1 MKKIKFKYLITSFM
15 AFIMFMNNAFA
26 YGFNVSLTSTSV
38 TVGNSVTL
46 TISGSDLAGK
56 FTINSSN
63 TNVATLSSSSVFIDK
78 DTQRITIYTKNT
90 GSSVITI
97 NPVDVTS
104 YSGETVTG
112 AKSITITVNP
122 KPTNTK
128 PNGGGSSNGGSYIP
142 PAKKTNSYL
151 SSLTV
156 DGLELNEKFD
166 KESLEYTVTVPADT
180 EKIKINAQLEDSDA
194 KVTGTG
200 EVNVSTGLNTFE
212 IVVTAE
218 NGSKRTYIL
227 KATVE
232 ELKPIK
238 VKIDNTEYTIQRKRK
253 DLPEVSAY
261 WEPTEL
267 TIDNE
272 KIEAYYNP
280 TMKYTIVGLKDPTG
294 KISYYLYKNN
304 TYTKY
309 QEHTFNGTTLQI
321 LDKEVSNAKKSNFY
335 YDSDKISSYQEVKLD
350 LLKNTYALDNNDIE
364 GNQYYLFYAINM
376 ETGKES
382 LYQYDAIEKTV
393 QRYNTELLSLYKNS
407 SDTYYICLL
416 GSLLLLGVTIIIFST
431 ILICKGKKNKKKMT
445 LVKSN
450 PTLPKEDNSKKTTP
464 IKEELHYEEPIP
476 EEKIEIEPSTTK
488 DNDSTEEIPLKESNE
503 EAFSFDDLPIKET
516 VELKNKKPNKKKNNK
531 NK

>member
-1 MKKIKFKYLITSFM
+1 MKKFKLKYLITSLM
-15 AFIMFMNNAFA
+15 AFVMFMNNAFA
-26 YGFNVSLTSTSV
+26 YGFNVSLTSNSV

-63 TNVATLSSSSVFIDK
+63 TNVATLSASSVFIDK

-122 KPTNTK
+122 KQTNNK
-128 PNGGGSSNGGSYIP
+128 PSSGGSSSGGSSYNP

-200 EVNVSTGLNTFE
+200 EVNVTTGLNTFE

-218 NGSKRTYIL
+218 NGSKRTYTL

-232 ELKPIK
+232 ELEPIK
-238 VKIDNTEYTIQRKRK
+238 VTIDNTEYTLQRKRK

-261 WEPTEL
+261 WEPTEI
-267 TIDNE
+267 TINNE
-272 KIEAYYNP
+272 TIEAYYNS
-280 TMKYTIVGLKDPTG
+280 TMKYTIIGLKDPTG
-294 KISYYLYKNN
+294 KISYFLYQNN
-304 TYTKY
+304 KYTKY

-321 LDKEVSNAKKSNFY
+321 LDKEVSHAKKSNFY

-350 LLKNTYALDNNDIE
+350 IIKNTYALDNNDIE

-393 QRYNTELLSLYKNS
+393 QRYNIELLELYKNN

-416 GSLLLLGVTIIIFST
+416 GSLLLLGITIIIFSI
-431 ILICKGKKNKKKMT
+431 ILICKGKKNKKKVT
-445 LVKSN
+445 LVKTS
-450 PTLPKEDNSKKTTP
+450 PSLPKEE
-464 IKEELHYEEPIP
+464 KEELHYDTPLPEEVSKEPLSTSDNDLPEELTLKEPTEEP
-476 EEKIEIEPSTTK
+476 
-488 DNDSTEEIPLKESNE
+488 
-503 EAFSFDDLPIKET
+503 FSFDDLPIKET
-516 VELKNKKPNKKKNNK
+516 VVSKNKKTNKKKNNK